1 MMTVATKRFFSA
13 LFVVCSLPLGPASAS
28 DGHHAQQILQ
38 AIQYEISYVPEGQRQ
53 AVASALRDYW
63 LHFESRVPRLSPS
76 ELAWI
81 EGELNASGERMARA
95 LGTREYSLWTLSQ
108 IVASCLERLDQIFL
122 SLGSET
128 EMFHWVQLGTCLDE
142 HQRLNQ
148 ALHHAGLSNGRYDG
162 SFNLNALDFAHDAVL
177 QSIAPSAMA
186 DTMGWSFD

>member
-1 MMTVATKRFFSA
+1 MTAVTKRFFSA
-13 LFVVCSLPLGPASAS
+13 LCVACSLPLGPASAS

-38 AIQYEISYVPEGQRQ
+38 AIRYEISCVPEGQRQ

-81 EGELNASGERMARA
+81 DVELNASGECMARA
-95 LGTREYSLWTLSQ
+95 LGSREYSLWLLNQ
-108 IVASCLERLDQIFL
+108 IVTSCLERLDQIFL

-128 EMFHWVQLGTCLDE
+128 EMFHWVQLGICLDE

-148 ALHHAGLSNGRYDG
+148 ALQRAGLSNGRSDG
-162 SFNLNALDFAHDAVL
+162 SFNLMALDLAHDAVL
-177 QSIAPSAMA
+177 QSIKNQL
-186 DTMGWSFD
+186 GLRRG